1 MLFTSKNVLFPNF
14 TWKKK
19 FLQKMVGCRKGVGA
33 GVVWRP
39 PAPPVC
45 TALYHVIKAS
55 GIELRYRCFKS
66 ALKNNLELC
75 FVFLM

>member
-1 MLFTSKNVLFPNF
+1 MFCFPILRGKKNFS
-14 TWKKK
+14 
-19 FLQKMVGCRKGVGA
+19 RKWWGA
-33 GVVWRP
+33 GRGWGRGWSGVP
-39 PAPPVC
+39 LPPPVC